1 MTERNRRNSY
11 RIGCSPGY
19 QEPRPMS
26 GSQGMVEKLDT
37 GASLETEIPRVEGAL
52 RTTGNTKVQLRKE
65 TRIGTWNVRSL
76 LEEGKLDL
84 LEHQLDRY
92 RIQICGLT
100 EVWWKK
106 KGHFTTDNGHKVVYS
121 GHDEVQ
127 RQGVALWMNREV
139 AKSLLSYEPIN
150 SRLISVRLQASPVN
164 ITIIVAYAPSQT
176 GDTEADEEERNRFY
190 DEIQKA
196 IDNAPQRSVKFVIG
210 DFNAKIGESQS
221 QLPTVGQYGLG
232 ERNAAGDCLYSF
244 CAGNSLSIAN
254 TLFKQPK
261 RRLYTWQ
268 SPNGYT
274 RNQID
279 YIMVHSRYR
288 KYVKTCHTYPGADC
302 NSDHNLLMAIFKG
315 RFVNTRP
322 RCQPLRLDLNAL
334 AGPQGNVYA
343 TEVTNRF
350 EALNLIEG
358 ESTPQELW
366 QQTKDIL
373 LGTAKDLLSA
383 KSKPSSNR
391 WISDATV
398 QKAEEKR
405 KAKSTNPTKYKQLK
419 AEVQRMVRRD
429 KQAFTD
435 NVCSQIEAQSKK
447 GNTREL
453 FKQVRRLTNERKVTL
468 NMIKS
473 ENGDTLIEPKAIAGR
488 WKEYTAQLYRDTP
501 SSAPTNMQPIKEPPP
516 LKSEI
521 EKALNSI
528 NSNKAPGSDK
538 VPAELLRYGGE
549 TTLEAMHKIC
559 EGIWETGEWPDD
571 WVNSVFIPI
580 PKKGDLTKCGNYR
593 TISLV
598 SHASK
603 VLLKVILNRIQKKTE
618 EELPDEQAGFRPN
631 RGTRDQIT
639 NLRVLM
645 AKMKE
650 HNQPLYM
657 CFIDF
662 QKAFDSVQH
671 EKLWW
676 AMLDMG
682 FPPHLVQLL
691 SSLYKNQKA
700 CVRIAGVLS
709 DWFSIQKGVRQG
721 CILSPYLF
729 NIVSETVMR
738 KALENYR
745 GGVIIGGRKITNL
758 RYADDIVLLAS
769 SVTELQDLVDRV
781 ARAGREHNLQI
792 NASKTKAMSLNGD
805 TTDIKIDGVQIEQ
818 VHKFPYLG
826 AMITDDAKAETDLKQ
841 RLAIGATIMAKLK
854 PLWKSHALTLETKI
868 KMCKVM
874 VWPVVTYGSE
884 SWVLRKDEEKRL
896 EAFEMK
902 MLRKILG
909 VTWQEHR
916 TNESILEQT
925 GHKKGLLPA
934 VRKKKLTYAGHIA
947 RCRDSLEKTIMQGS
961 VPGKR
966 GRGRPR
972 RTWMDDI
979 TEWTGLSAEKC
990 ERAAV
995 DRPRWRKIVGDAA

>member
-1 MTERNRRNSY
+1 
-11 RIGCSPGY
+11 
-19 QEPRPMS
+19 
-26 GSQGMVEKLDT
+26 MVEKSAT
-37 GASLETEIPRVEGAL
+37 GASLETEIPRVEGVL
-52 RTTGNTKVQLRKE
+52 RATGNTKLQLRKD

-76 LEEGKLDL
+76 VEEGKLDL
-84 LEHQLDRY
+84 LEHQLERY
-92 RIQICGLT
+92 KIQICGLT
-100 EVWWKK
+100 EVWWKQ
-106 KGHFTTDNGHKVVYS
+106 KGHFTTNNGHKVVYS
-121 GHDEVQ
+121 GHDELQ

-139 AKSLLSYEPIN
+139 ASSLLSYEPIN

-164 ITIIVAYAPSQT
+164 ITILVAYAPSTT
-176 GDTEADEEERNRFY
+176 GNPEFDDEERNRFY
-190 DEIQKA
+190 DEVQKA
-196 IDNAPQRSVKFVIG
+196 LDKAPQRSVKFVIG
-210 DFNAKIGESQS
+210 DFNAKIGEGHH

-232 ERNAAGDCLYSF
+232 ERNAAGDSLYSF
-244 CAGNSLSIAN
+244 CAGNSLSITN
-254 TLFKQPK
+254 TMFKQPK

-268 SPNGYT
+268 SPNGKT

-288 KYVKTCHTYPGADC
+288 KNIRNCHTYPGADC
-302 NSDHNLLMAIFKG
+302 NSDHNLLVAIFKG
-315 RFVNTRP
+315 RFVKTRN
-322 RCQPLRLDLNAL
+322 RCHPVRLDLNAL
-334 AGPQGNVYA
+334 AGPQGQVYA
-343 TEVTNRF
+343 TKVTNRF
-350 EALNLIEG
+350 EALRLIEN

-366 QQTKDIL
+366 QKTKDVL
-373 LGTAKDLLSA
+373 LETAEELLMA
-383 KSKPSSNR
+383 KPKQSSKS
-391 WISDATV
+391 WISEATK

-405 KAKSTNPTKYKQLK
+405 RAKSTNPERYKELK
-419 AEVQRMVRRD
+419 AEVQRMVRKD
-429 KQAFTD
+429 KQDYTD

-453 FKQVRRLTNERKVTL
+453 FKQVKRLTNEKKVRL

-473 ENGDTLIEPKAIAGR
+473 ESGDTLVEPRAIAGR

-501 SSAPTNMQPIKEPPP
+501 STESLNLSATKEPPP
-516 LKSEI
+516 LKAEI
-521 EKALNSI
+521 EKAMKNI
-528 NSNKAPGSDK
+528 NTRKAPGLDG
-538 VPAELLRYGGE
+538 VPAELLQYGGQKS
-549 TTLEAMHKIC
+549 LEVMHKIC

-580 PKKGDLTKCGNYR
+580 PKKGDLSKCGNYR

-603 VLLKVILNRIQKKTE
+603 VLLKVILDRIQKKTE

-682 FPPHLVQLL
+682 FPPQLVQLL

-738 KALENYR
+738 KALEDYR
-745 GGVIIGGRKITNL
+745 GGVVIGGRKITNL

-769 SVTELQDLVDRV
+769 SVAELQDLVDRV
-781 ARAGREHNLQI
+781 SSAGKEYNLQI
-792 NASKTKAMSLNGD
+792 NATKTKTMALNGD
-805 TTDIKIDGVQIEQ
+805 PIDINIDGVTIEQ

-826 AMITDDAKAETDLKQ
+826 SMITDDARPEADLKQ
-841 RLAIGATIMAKLK
+841 RLAIGSTIMAKLN
-854 PLWKSHALTLETKI
+854 PLWKSHALTIKTKI
-868 KMCKVM
+868 NLCKVLI
-874 VWPVVTYGSE
+874 WPVVTYGSE
-884 SWVLRKDEEKRL
+884 GWVLRKEEEKKL

-909 VTWQEHR
+909 VTWQQHR
-916 TNESILEQT
+916 TNDSILEQT
-925 GHKKGLLPA
+925 GYAKGLLPA

-947 RCRDSLEKTIMQGS
+947 RSGNSLEKTIMQGS

-966 GRGRPR
+966 SRGRPR
-972 RTWMDDI
+972 KTWMDDI
-979 TEWTGLSAEKC
+979 TDWAGLSAEQC
-990 ERAAV
+990 ERAAM
-995 DRPRWRKIVGDAA
+995 DRGKWRKIVRDAA